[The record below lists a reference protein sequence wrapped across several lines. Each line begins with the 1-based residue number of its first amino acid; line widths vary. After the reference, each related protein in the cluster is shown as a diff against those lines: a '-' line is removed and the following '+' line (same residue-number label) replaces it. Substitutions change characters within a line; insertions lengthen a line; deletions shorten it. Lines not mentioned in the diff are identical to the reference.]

1 MSEEYYRA
9 AAAAYDY
16 DDENIMSDSAN
27 ALTKKLYLTVM
38 DVFGSYAANGNDD
51 EYAKI
56 IENLR
61 KKQMKDTTKVS
72 SPVKSDDNRGII
84 AQRLLE
90 GWVLSGDYCEECAIP
105 MMAYDG
111 ELSCVV
117 CKKSGEIDDV
127 TKSFSE
133 SVLALQST
141 TASDLD
147 EEEEKEVRVNKELS
161 EFRER

>member
-1 MSEEYYRA
+1 MSEENRA
-9 AAAAYDY
+9 ATAAYADN
-16 DDENIMSDSAN
+16 DDNIMSDSAN

-51 EYAKI
+51 EYAKM
-56 IENLR
+56 IENLQ
-61 KKQMKDTTKVS
+61 KKQMKDTQTKAS

-84 AQRLLE
+84 AMKLLE

-105 MMAYDG
+105 MMAYNG

-117 CKKSGEIDDV
+117 CKKGGEIDDI
-127 TKSFSE
+127 TKSLSE
-133 SVLALQST
+133 SVLALQS
-141 TASDLD
+141 
-147 EEEEKEVRVNKELS
+147 EEAEVRVNKELS